1 MTYKEAI
8 TPEVMAKIQAEQPL
22 TEAEQLRLIHAPSKV
37 YYSDYSSDEEVNVAQ
52 SDYIDLLK
60 QCVKY
65 HQFDAA
71 VEQQMLQDY
80 VNCEGVYH
88 SPFKDNFFAD
98 IKIWVHAC
106 YYLLN
111 DYAKHHRFHPEVEV
125 EFVNMYLDVRYG
137 KRKGRSLREIFDTYC
152 RHSMQLDGK
161 IEFIKKANATDLW
174 NLVNCE
180 YFYIEAEAEAEFIR
194 QRDRFSD
201 EKVYIDD
208 DSRSVHRSYYIPKK
222 RFDDAFKLHLKKL
235 REYPSHPTH
244 LAQEALLDSGYT
256 DLIEFY
262 ESYFN
267 RKLIPMYRFEIDML
281 SQILRD
287 IQRGHDW
294 EKDFYKF
301 IKKRLRPKTEQEL
314 LKPEYAL
321 LLPMYEAKWGPIK
334 EG

>member
-1 MTYKEAI
+1 
-8 TPEVMAKIQAEQPL
+8 MAKIQSEQLL

-37 YYSDYSSDEEVNVAQ
+37 YCSDYPSVEEENIAQ
-52 SDYIDLLK
+52 RDYIDLLK
-60 QCVKY
+60 KCVKY
-65 HQFDAA
+65 HQFDVA

-80 VNCEGVYH
+80 IDCEGVYH
-88 SPFKDNFFAD
+88 SPFKTKIFAD
-98 IKIWVHAC
+98 YEIWVDTY

-137 KRKGRSLREIFDTYC
+137 KRKGRSLREIFDTCC

-161 IEFIKKANATDLW
+161 IAFIKKANATDLW

-180 YFYIEAEAEAEFIR
+180 YFYIEAEAETEFIQ

-201 EKVYIDD
+201 EKLYIDD

-222 RFDDAFKLHLKKL
+222 RFDEAFKLLLKKL
-235 REYPSHPTH
+235 KEYPSHLSF

-262 ESYFN
+262 ENLFG
-267 RKLIPMYRFEIDML
+267 RKLYSIAMKLNASFHLFFDVRNVDGTGKRFSI
-281 SQILRD
+281 SR
-287 IQRGHDW
+287 
-294 EKDFYKF
+294 
-301 IKKRLRPKTEQEL
+301 
-314 LKPEYAL
+314 
-321 LLPMYEAKWGPIK
+321 
-334 EG
+334 